1 MLARKMTRP
10 RRRRDS
16 RPKVLVAHPS
26 TDLFGSD
33 RMLLE
38 SVTGL
43 VSAGNEVVVTLPRGD
58 GPLVDEIE
66 LRGAIVRYCPTM
78 VLRRSLLRPFGF
90 VHIVGAGVAGLVAGL
105 RLILAER
112 PDVVYVNTVTL
123 PLWLLIARLAGRPSV
138 AHVHEAERSAHPA
151 VRRALAT
158 PLLLARTIVANSAY
172 CVDVISGV
180 YPSLRDRS
188 VVILNGIEG
197 PSDPPTARDVLD
209 GALRVAYVGR
219 LSERKGVDTAIKA
232 VGALRE
238 AGVHATLD
246 IAGSAVAGNDGLV
259 KSLHELAN
267 RPSVRG
273 AVRFLGYRNDVWPVL
288 ADCDVLVVPSRM
300 EEGYGNTAVEGVLAA
315 RPVVVSDT
323 SGLREASAGFGS
335 VQRVEPGDA
344 AALRHALGA
353 VVDDWDRFRAL
364 AANDRPAAV
373 RRHDPARYKML
384 VAAAAA
390 EAQHPPELPRR
401 RPTDGVMPF
410 TRRPAAGGGVGL
422 GR

>member
-1 MLARKMTRP
+1 MPARNTTPSP
-10 RRRRDS
+10 RSDS

-26 TDLFGSD
+26 AELFGSD
-33 RMLLE
+33 RMMLE

-43 VSAGNEVVVTLPRGD
+43 VAAGNEVIVTLPRG

-66 LRGAIVRYCPTM
+66 RRGAIVRYCPTA
-78 VLRRSLLRPFGF
+78 VLRRSVLRPLGF
-90 VHIVGAGVAGLVAGL
+90 VRLVGESARGLVAGL
-105 RLILAER
+105 RLVLSER

-123 PLWLLIARLAGRPSV
+123 PLWLVVARLAGRPSV
-138 AHVHEAERSAHPA
+138 VHVHEAERSAHPA

-158 PLLLARTIVANSAY
+158 PLLLARTVVANSAY

-188 VVILNGIEG
+188 VVVVNGIEG
-197 PSDPPTARDVLD
+197 PGNPAAARDALD

-219 LSERKGVDTAIKA
+219 LSERKGVDTAIEA

-238 AGVHATLD
+238 AGVHVTLD
-246 IAGSAVAGNDGLV
+246 IAGSAVDENDGV
-259 KSLHELAN
+259 VQSLRELAD
-267 RPSVRG
+267 RPSLRG
-273 AVRFLGYRNDVWPVL
+273 AVRFLGYRDVVWPVL

-300 EEGYGNTAVEGVLAA
+300 EEGFGNTAVEGVLAA

-335 VQRVEPGDA
+335 MQRVEPGDA
-344 AALRHALGA
+344 AALWKALG
-353 VVDDWDRFRAL
+353 VVVEDWASLRARAAQDRLVAL
-364 AANDRPAAV
+364 
-373 RRHDPARYKML
+373 RRHDPARYRML
-384 VAAAAA
+384 IAATVAAARR
-390 EAQHPPELPRR
+390 LPARR
-401 RPTDGVMPF
+401 RRHHAVGAVQF
-410 TRRPAAGGGVGL
+410 TRRPAAGGGIGL